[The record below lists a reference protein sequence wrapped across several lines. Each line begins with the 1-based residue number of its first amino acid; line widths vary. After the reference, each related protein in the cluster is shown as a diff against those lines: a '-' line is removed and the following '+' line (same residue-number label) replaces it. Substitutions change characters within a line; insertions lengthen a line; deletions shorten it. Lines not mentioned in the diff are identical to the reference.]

1 MYFLNKLSFNVLQ
14 KMHEMFYYAYI
25 EKVLAFCLIC
35 RFGNVTEAQKKT
47 VRKTITVASKL
58 LGTMLPSVEC
68 IYRDRVMNKANIIV
82 GDTRHPLA
90 YSFVLLPS
98 ERRYCLL
105 LLTKNK
111 SKFSFVPQA

>member
-82 GDTRHPLA
+82 GDTRHPLHLYYCQVSDDIA
-90 YSFVLLPS
+90 SF
-98 ERRYCLL
+98 Y
-105 LLTKNK
+105 
-111 SKFSFVPQA
+111 